1 MAKFHSK
8 TEHIGAV
15 GGLTHLVKVTLT
27 LDTNAYADGDLMA
40 DAQEIANAVQ
50 TPGGTAVLQSV
61 RVLDKDDQGA
71 AFDIYI
77 TDSSTTWGTEN
88 AAAGPSDTVADSI
101 LGSVSVAAS
110 DYTDLANSQEATI
123 KNIGLPVK
131 AAAESTSL
139 YVACVSRGA
148 PTYTASGVTIIFG
161 FLLD

>member
-1 MAKFHSK
+1 MTAPY
-8 TEHIGAV
+8 IAGAV
-15 GGLTHLVKVTLT
+15 GGITVVKDITLS
-27 LDTNAYADGDLMA
+27 LDTNAYADGDLLA
-40 DAQEIANAVQ
+40 DVQEILNVMRY
-50 TPGGTAVLQSV
+50 PGGTAILQSV

-77 TDSSTTWGTEN
+77 TDVSTTWGTEN
-88 AAAGPSDTVADSI
+88 AAVGPSDAVADSI
-101 LGSVSVAAS
+101 LGSVSVTAS

-123 KNIGLPVK
+123 RNIGLPVK